1 MNIVVTYVFKSLSF
15 VSLYYYTH
23 ENLFYIIIVH
33 SRFNGGSRAAAA
45 SKMECFESIINALK
59 PSTVVTKSYILN
71 DAGLVIDLPLKLTFT
86 SSKSV
91 LQPREQCFLYL
102 FKIINR
108 STRTMSIDSV
118 LVIL

>member
-1 MNIVVTYVFKSLSF
+1 MTYVFKSLSF

-45 SKMECFESIINALK
+45 SKMECFESIVNALK

-71 DAGLVIDLPLKLTFT
+71 DAGLVIDPLKRTFT
-86 SSKSV
+86 CSKSV
-91 LQPREQCFLYL
+91 LQTREQCL
-102 FKIINR
+102 I
-108 STRTMSIDSV
+108 SV
-118 LVIL
+118 QNY